1 MDLHVLMMPA
11 EYVECEGIRI
21 YDGVRL
27 LHGPASPTSLV
38 LDQDGTE
45 EDERVRDQ
53 SVGQIDV
60 KQY

>member
-1 MDLHVLMMPA
+1 MMPA
-11 EYVECEGIRI
+11 EYVECEGIPT